1 MELIQEFAPWIW
13 LIIFV
18 ITTLITLKVKDIDA
32 LWFSLGSVITIIISI
47 IFKKLD
53 LLYQLLIFIVITI
66 VPLLTLS
73 KLIKSR
79 HKKEKIQEASN
90 TLIGQKV
97 LIVED
102 CNEFTKGSATLN
114 EQVWVTICQS
124 GHSVKKGDEAIIVA
138 IENKKLIIKQAE

>member
-1 MELIQEFAPWIW
+1 MELIQELAPWIW

-32 LWFSLGSVITIIISI
+32 LWFSLGSIVTIIISI
-47 IFKKLD
+47 IFKQLD
-53 LLYQLLIFIVITI
+53 LLYQLLIFIIITI

-73 KLIKSR
+73 KLIKRR

-90 TLIGQKV
+90 VLIGQKV

-114 EQVWVTICQS
+114 DQVWVTICQS

-138 IENKKLIIKQAE
+138 VDNKKLIIKQAE